1 MSRIGL
7 LGGSFSPPTNAH
19 LSIACFAKSQFQLD
33 FVLLVPCSV
42 PTLGK
47 LEAPVAAHHRFNM
60 CMLASSGTDW
70 LKVTDIELKPEP
82 VYSCQTL
89 EQLTQTYHSSS
100 FFFIGGSD
108 TLSKIDRWREPK
120 KLASL
125 TDFVIVPRNGDC
137 QSAIDALKKIGKS
150 ENGIHIVDFPRN
162 DISSTI
168 IRKRIRAGQPCDF
181 MLVRPVID
189 YIRNN
194 DLFKEAETG
203 TD

>member
-42 PTLGK
+42 PTIGK

-60 CMLASSGTDW
+60 CMMASSGIDW
-70 LKVTDIELKPEP
+70 LKVADIELKPEP
-82 VYSCQTL
+82 VYSYQTL
-89 EQLTQTYHSSS
+89 EQLTQIHHGSN

-108 TLSKIDRWREPK
+108 TLSKIDQWREPK

-125 TDFVIVPRNGDC
+125 TDFVIVPRNGDV
-137 QSAIDALKKIGKS
+137 QSTIDVLKSTGKS
-150 ENGIHIVDFPRN
+150 ESGINILDFPRN

-181 MLVRPVID
+181 MLAKSVID

>member
-33 FVLLVPCSV
+33 FVLLIPCSV

-47 LEAPVAAHHRFNM
+47 LEAPVPAHHRFNM
-60 CMLASSGTDW
+60 CMLASSGIDW
-70 LKVTDIELKPEP
+70 LKVTDIELRSPP
-82 VYSCQTL
+82 VYSYQTL
-89 EQLTQTYHSSS
+89 EQLKETYSNSN

-108 TLSKIDRWREPK
+108 TLSKINQWREPQN
-120 KLASL
+120 LAKM
-125 TDFVIVPRNGDC
+125 TDFIIVPRNGDC
-137 QSAIDALKKIGKS
+137 SNAIGALRTIGKADD
-150 ENGIHIVDFPRN
+150 GVYVLDFPRN

-168 IRKRIRAGQPCDF
+168 IRKRLRANQPCNF
-181 MLVRPVID
+181 MLAKPVID
-189 YIRNN
+189 YIKTNN
-194 DLFKEAETG
+194 LFKEAETG